1 MRLWLKLRG
10 ELGPLLPLVP
20 LSLLGRQVE
29 FAWMSFGS
37 AGLKDV
43 CELIENI
50 VHLGIQL
57 HNFVVHLCL
66 FQRGKLVL
74 LHHFLKEGGILGVDD
89 VEHELAIALSHG
101 VVREVVLQI
110 DMLSNHLGNPLLRSV
125 PVSRDVD
132 RVDFERME
140 DPLVALQYLDH
151 ELGRAH
157 ALEGEVKL
165 SCTQVKKRSS

>member
-10 ELGPLLPLVP
+10 ELRPLRPLIPLP
-20 LSLLGRQVE
+20 LLGRQVE
-29 FAWMSFGS
+29 FAWIGFSS

-57 HNFVVHLCL
+57 HNFVVRLCL
-66 FQRGKLVL
+66 FQRGTLVL
-74 LHHFLKEGGILGVDD
+74 LHHLLKEGGILSVDD
-89 VEHELAIALSHG
+89 VEHELTIALSHG

-110 DMLSNHLGNPLLRSV
+110 GMLSNHLGNPLLRSV

-132 RVDFERME
+132 RVDLERME

-157 ALEGEVKL
+157 ALDGQIQLAYTRKTRE
-165 SCTQVKKRSS
+165 R